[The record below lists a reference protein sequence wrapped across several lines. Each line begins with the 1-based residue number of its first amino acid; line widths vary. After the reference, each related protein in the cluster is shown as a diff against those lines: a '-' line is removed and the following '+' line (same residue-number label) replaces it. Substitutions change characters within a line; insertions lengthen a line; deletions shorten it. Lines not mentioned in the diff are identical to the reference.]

1 MADKPIFVYVATYAS
16 ADDAW
21 QDYQAVKQLHR
32 DGVMGTY
39 DAAIISKDADG
50 TVHVSEREKP
60 TEYGAWAGLAVGA
73 LIGLFFPPYMI
84 YEAVAAG
91 ALVGAGT
98 GALVGHVY
106 AGLPREDM
114 KQIGQML
121 NEGSAALVVVGES
134 ELKQALGRAVQRAT
148 KQFETELSADT
159 KQFNQALD
167 QTVND
172 MLKDS

>member
-1 MADKPIFVYVATYAS
+1 
-16 ADDAW
+16 
-21 QDYQAVKQLHR
+21 
-32 DGVMGTY
+32 
-39 DAAIISKDADG
+39 
-50 TVHVSEREKP
+50 
-60 TEYGAWAGLAVGA
+60 
-73 LIGLFFPPYMI
+73 MI

-148 KQFETELSADT
+148 RQFETELSADT